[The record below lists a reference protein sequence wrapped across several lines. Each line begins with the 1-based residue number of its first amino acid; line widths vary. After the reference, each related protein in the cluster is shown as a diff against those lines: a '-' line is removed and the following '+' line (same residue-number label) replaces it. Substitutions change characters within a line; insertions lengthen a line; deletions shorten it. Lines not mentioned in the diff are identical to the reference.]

1 MVTWKMNGLDDSESQ
16 PDELAL
22 EAETLIFPGLGLF
35 KATYGLVGP
44 FPSVSLSLE
53 RNPRAIC
60 ELKRRERL
68 IGGHFFEKKV
78 KGVARISEESW
89 WISFIFVSSFRSGTS
104 SCLPCV

>member
-1 MVTWKMNGLDDSESQ
+1 MVTRKMNGLDESASGLT
-16 PDELAL
+16 ESAL
-22 EAETLIFPGLGLF
+22 LTETLILSGLGLF
-35 KATYGLVGP
+35 KGTYSLLGP
-44 FPSVSLSLE
+44 FPSVSSSLE

-89 WISFIFVSSFRSGTS
+89 WISFIFISSFRSGTS